1 MTDNT
6 TFNTVLDTFGW
17 FGLGFTLVGLIVS
30 AFTLTYYMGYKKGGG
45 EWRGTDLFAPKPIR
59 LPYDAEIVT
68 EVEILRNKLKG
79 ERNEVLRLRKQVEKQ
94 YAEIHNGKQM
104 PAPRKRKP
112 TLTTRNIYVP

>member
-1 MTDNT
+1 MDA
-6 TFNTVLDTFGW
+6 VLTTFGW
-17 FGLGFTLVGLIVS
+17 ASLVFCLIGLFAS
-30 AFTLTYYMGYKKGGG
+30 ALSAAYYFGYKKGGG
-45 EWRGTDLFAPKPIR
+45 EWKGTDLFAPKPLR

-68 EVEILRNKLKG
+68 EVKILRNKLLA

-94 YAEIHNGKQM
+94 YAELHNGKQM

>member
-1 MTDNT
+1 MDNVIT
-6 TFNTVLDTFGW
+6 TFGW
-17 FGLGFTLVGLIVS
+17 VSLVVCLVGLLVS
-30 AFTLTYYMGYKKGGG
+30 ALTAAYYFGYKKGGG
-45 EWRGTDLFAPKPIR
+45 EWRGTDLFAPKPLR

-68 EVEILRNKLKG
+68 EVKILRNKVLA

-94 YAEIHNGKQM
+94 YAELHNGKQM